1 MNIPAT
7 SGVEHRRQRGA
18 AIVEFSV
25 VVVLLLVLLFGIIT
39 FGVILSFKQSMT
51 QAAAEGARAGAMG
64 TELTA
69 SGLAATA
76 MVQPVGAF
84 GKTCNSGGLT
94 CTYPV
99 AACGGS
105 STATCITVT
114 VQYDYENHPLLPPI
128 PGLGLL
134 FPDTLTSV
142 SVTQIN
148 G

>member
-1 MNIPAT
+1 MTLRGMTERAA
-7 SGVEHRRQRGA
+7 RRQRGA
-18 AIVEFSV
+18 AIVEFSI

-39 FGVILSFKQSMT
+39 FGIILSFKQSLT

-64 TELTA
+64 TATTA
-69 SGLAATA
+69 SGLAAA
-76 MVQPVGAF
+76 ALIKPVGAF
-84 GKTCNSGGLT
+84 GKTCGAGGLT

-99 AACGGS
+99 ASCGGT
-105 STATCITVT
+105 STAKCITVT
-114 VQYDYENHPLLPPI
+114 VRYDYKNNPLVPKI
-128 PGLGLL
+128 PGLGLA